1 MVKFKNNIKYVNAET
16 LIPTL
21 GNPNY
26 VPQSLFQSIIDDIKQ
41 NGFYGAILINNDN
54 EIVDG
59 EHRWRALKSL
69 GVKEVPVIVDD
80 ELDKDTS
87 RIQTIRLNRERGY
100 LTPVETGQM
109 LINLNENIPMD
120 ILAQSTSIPMPELTV
135 LTNLKYDP
143 TLQKDTELSSQ
154 KTSWA
159 DIDSIVNQL
168 YIKIKESKLKFTEIY
183 TISRGGLIPA
193 RLIAD
198 KLDIKII
205 HVDKEVPDNSLVIDD
220 IYDSGR
226 TFDDVTKGNETILF
240 GTLFGRKGT
249 KFPENS
255 LIGQETIGNEYI
267 VFPWDK
273 QEYSRMQKLNS

>member
-1 MVKFKNNIKYVNAET
+1 LVKFKNNIKYVNAET

-26 VPQSLFQSIIDDIKQ
+26 VPQSLFQSIIDDIKK

-69 GVKEVPVIVDD
+69 GVKEVPVIVDE
-80 ELDKDTS
+80 ELDKNTS

-100 LTPVETGQM
+100 LTPVETGKM
-109 LINLNENIPMD
+109 LINLNETIPMD

-143 TLQKDTELSSQ
+143 TLQQDTETSSQ
-154 KTSWA
+154 KISWA
-159 DIDSIVNQL
+159 NIDSIVNQL
-168 YIKIKESKLKFTEIY
+168 YAKIKETKQKFTEIY

-205 HVDKEVPDNSLVIDD
+205 HVDKDVPDNSLFIDD
-220 IYDSGR
+220 IYDSGK
-226 TFDDVTKGNETILF
+226 TFDDVTKGNGTILF
-240 GTLFGRKGT
+240 GTLFGRTGT
-249 KFPENS
+249 KFPENT

-267 VFPWDK
+267 IFPWDK

>member
-1 MVKFKNNIKYVNAET
+1 MVKFKNSIKFVDAET

-21 GNPNY
+21 GNPNF
-26 VPQSLFQSIIDDIKQ
+26 VPQTTYQNIIDDIKK
-41 NGFYGAILINNDN
+41 NGFYGAILINKDN

-69 GVKEVPVIVDD
+69 GVKEVPVIVDE
-80 ELDKDTS
+80 ELNKDTS

-109 LINLNENIPMD
+109 LINLNKNIPMD
-120 ILAQSTSIPMPELTV
+120 ILSQTTSIPLPELSL

-143 TLQKDTELSSQ
+143 ALQKESELTSK
-154 KTSWA
+154 KTSWS
-159 DIDSIVNQL
+159 DIDSLINQL
-168 YIKIKESKLKFTEIY
+168 TAKIKATKRTFTEIY

-205 HVDKEVPDNSLVIDD
+205 HVDKEVPDNSLFIDD
-220 IYDSGR
+220 IYDTGK
-226 TFDDVTKGNETILF
+226 TFENVTKGNKTILF
-240 GTLFGRKGT
+240 GTLFGRKDM
-249 KFPENS
+249 KFPENVTFAE
-255 LIGQETIGNEYI
+255 ETVGSEYI

-273 QEYSRMQKLNS
+273 QEYAKLQKLNS

>member
-26 VPQSLFQSIIDDIKQ
+26 VPQSLFQSIIDDIKK

-69 GVKEVPVIVDD
+69 GVKEVPVIVDE
-80 ELDKDTS
+80 ELDKNTS

-100 LTPVETGQM
+100 LTPVETGKM
-109 LINLNENIPMD
+109 LINLNETIPMD

-143 TLQKDTELSSQ
+143 TLQQDTETSSQ
-154 KTSWA
+154 KISWA
-159 DIDSIVNQL
+159 NIDSIVNQL
-168 YIKIKESKLKFTEIY
+168 YAKIKETKQKFTEIY

-205 HVDKEVPDNSLVIDD
+205 HVDKDVPDNSLFIDD
-220 IYDSGR
+220 IYDSGK
-226 TFDDVTKGNETILF
+226 TFDDVTKGNGTILF
-240 GTLFGRKGT
+240 GTLFGRTGT
-249 KFPENS
+249 KFPENT